1 VAEHRVA
8 DPTDEDDEPGARGS
22 LTVRDRAVS
31 RVAEYAAVHTDGVV
45 RQSSGLGRMMGR
57 DLPRVDSNVS
67 GGRVRVKVA
76 IATAWPRSVPA
87 VSAAVR
93 AGVAEQLQASTGLI
107 VDRVDVVVDEVVRQ
121 SSADLPR
128 VLQ

>member
-1 VAEHRVA
+1 MA
-8 DPTDEDDEPGARGS
+8 DPTDVDDEPGARGS
-22 LTVRDRAVS
+22 LTVHDRAVS
-31 RVAEYAAVHTDGVV
+31 RVAEYAAVDTDGVV

-57 DLPRVDSNVS
+57 DLPRVDSKVS

-121 SSADLPR
+121 SSADLLSA
-128 VLQ
+128 LQ

>member
-8 DPTDEDDEPGARGS
+8 DPADEDDEPGARGS

-45 RQSSGLGRMMGR
+45 RQSSGLGRMIGR

>member
-1 VAEHRVA
+1 MAEHRVA
-8 DPTDEDDEPGARGS
+8 DPTDEDDEAGARGS
-22 LTVRDRAVS
+22 LTVHDRAVS
-31 RVAEYAAVHTDGVV
+31 RVAEYAAVDTDGVV

-93 AGVAEQLQASTGLI
+93 AEVAEQLQAYTGLI

-121 SSADLPR
+121 SSAEWPR